1 MSSWVDGVQAARQAR
16 KAIASGS
23 ACSHGV
29 SYAYHGTWCGS
40 STSALFEAK
49 LREGEKERERE
60 RETETETETEIE
72 TQRHRD
78 GDRERETQRERQKE
92 TKRERERDRERDGFH
107 KGVLL

>member
-1 MSSWVDGVQAARQAR
+1 MAIFRCYSPQPSWHTYQMFAHVGGLRGRTSKSLSSWVDGVQAARQAR

-72 TQRHRD
+72 TQRH
-78 GDRERETQRERQKE
+78 
-92 TKRERERDRERDGFH
+92 
-107 KGVLL
+107 

>member
-49 LREGEKERERE
+49 LREGEKERKRERE

-78 GDRERETQRERQKE
+78 TEME
-92 TKRERERDRERDGFH
+92 RERERARE
-107 KGVLL
+107 KK